1 MTTYDPNKWT
11 SHLFDIEGSLVRE
24 IMGRVSLCVAWSA
37 IVVVLYDYGPQLFD
51 KLSIVET
58 AHAMIGPALGLLL
71 VFRTNTAYERFW
83 EGRKQWG
90 SIVNESRNLAR
101 QAESWLAADRD
112 LANTVILWTKAFAY
126 ATMNRLRGTKSIG
139 VARQGLPADQ
149 VQRIEQ
155 SPNVP
160 FAISRKLTELL
171 YEAHKRG
178 LIDSIMHRSAE
189 LNVQALVDYCGACE
203 RIRSTPAPFGY
214 VVHLRRA
221 LILYC
226 LTLPLAL
233 IKNYDWETVPVTLAI
248 SYILFGIEEIGVEI
262 ENPFELMINDLPLES
277 ICATIDGDLRV
288 ITDAEDPKLV
298 SASV

>member
-24 IMGRVSLCVAWSA
+24 IMGRVSLCVAWAA

-51 KLSIVET
+51 NLAIVET
-58 AHAMIGPALGLLL
+58 AHGMIGPALGLLL
-71 VFRTNTAYERFW
+71 VFRTNTAYDRFW

-90 SIVNESRNLAR
+90 GIVNESRNLAR
-101 QAESWLAADRD
+101 QAESWLSADRD
-112 LANTVILWTKAFAY
+112 LANEVILWTTAFAY
-126 ATMNRLRGTKSIG
+126 ATMHRLRGAKSIG
-139 VARQGLPADQ
+139 AACQGLPSDQ
-149 VQRIEQ
+149 VQLIEQ
-155 SPNVP
+155 SAHVP
-160 FAISRKLTELL
+160 FAVSRKLTELL
-171 YEAHKRG
+171 YDAHKRG
-178 LIDSIMHRSAE
+178 LIDPVQHRSCE

-233 IKNYDWETVPVTLAI
+233 IKNYDWETVPVTLVI
-248 SYILFGIEEIGVEI
+248 SYIMFGIEEIGVEI
-262 ENPFELMINDLPLES
+262 ENPFEAMINDLPLES
-277 ICATIDGDLRV
+277 ICATIDGDLRS
-288 ITDAEDPKLV
+288 ITDAKEPKLLNV
-298 SASV
+298 

>member
-1 MTTYDPNKWT
+1 MTAYDPNKWT

-37 IVVVLYDYGPQLFD
+37 VVVILYEYGPEIFHGLA
-51 KLSIVET
+51 IVGT
-58 AHAMIGPALGLLL
+58 AHSMIGPALALLL
-71 VFRTNTAYERFW
+71 VFRTNTAYDRFW

-90 SIVNESRNLAR
+90 GIVNESRNLAR

-112 LANTVILWTKAFAY
+112 LANQVILWTTAFAY
-126 ATMNRLRGTKSIG
+126 ATMNRLRGVKSIG
-139 VARQGLPADQ
+139 ASRRGLPDDQ
-149 VQRIEQ
+149 VQAIEE

-160 FAISRKLTELL
+160 FAVSRKLTGLL

-178 LIDSIMHRSAE
+178 LLDPVMHRSAE
-189 LNVQALVDYCGACE
+189 LNIQALIDYCGACE
-203 RIRSTPAPFGY
+203 RIRSTPAPYGY

-226 LTLPLAL
+226 LTMPFAL
-233 IKNYDWETVPVTLAI
+233 IKDFGWETVPVTLI
-248 SYILFGIEEIGVEI
+248 TCYILFGIEEIGVEI

-298 SASV
+298 SA